1 MKFSILSVL
10 SLFHLGR
17 HMAVHIQSKGSGGV
31 AQVFLHRLNVI
42 PALNCHDR
50 VGMLQV
56 VELGVEEKLPFP
68 AYQGRKK
75 SLVPSGPGIFCFFSP
90 QAPCFSCVERL
101 K

>member
-1 MKFSILSVL
+1 MKFSILSAL

-68 AYQGRKK
+68 AYQGRKNPWFRQDQGFFVF
-75 SLVPSGPGIFCFFSP
+75 SLHRPLAFPV
-90 QAPCFSCVERL
+90 
-101 K
+101 